1 MGPTYSRKNDR
12 QYTYYICQK
21 DAKRAVSRCPLK
33 RVPAGDIEQAV
44 VEQLSA
50 VFRTPT
56 LVAKTYFAAREI
68 ENAEKERLIRQ
79 RLQLEENLAQVR
91 HQAIELMNPGNN
103 RSDKEEA
110 LATVNQQAV
119 DLSRQLTGVAAR
131 CKTYQGLGI
140 TEQDVAEAFSN
151 VETFWKDLF
160 PVERNRLIRLLV
172 EKVEIRETGIDME
185 LKTNGL
191 TTLITELAG
200 LACEVNERRAS
211 Q

>member
-1 MGPTYSRKNDR
+1 
-12 QYTYYICQK
+12 
-21 DAKRAVSRCPLK
+21 
-33 RVPAGDIEQAV
+33 VPAGDIEQAV

-68 ENAEKERLIRQ
+68 ESTEKERLLRQ
-79 RLQLEENLAQVR
+79 KVKLQEDLAQAR
-91 HQAIELMNPGNN
+91 QQAVELMKPGNDGPKN
-103 RSDKEEA
+103 DEA
-110 LATVNQQAV
+110 LATVNRQAV
-119 DLSRQLTGVAAR
+119 DLSRQLVRVAAR
-131 CKTYQGLGI
+131 CKTYQGSGI
-140 TEQDVAEAFSN
+140 TEQDVSEAFSN
-151 VETFWKDLF
+151 VETFWEDLF

-200 LACEVNERRAS
+200 MACEVNERRTGR
-211 Q
+211 